1 VKITE
6 YISKTINRLPKG
18 YVFTYDD
25 FIGEVKKKEAIIKA
39 LNRMAAA
46 GKITKLSKGKYYKA
60 KDTAFGKLAP
70 DQYQMVKDFLEDEN
84 AKPIGYLTGYSIF
97 NELGLTSQLSN
108 TIQIGRNNPR
118 PQLKRD
124 RYTIKFVQ
132 QKNNITKDN
141 IYLLQLL
148 DSIRFIKKILDTTI
162 PTAVK
167 RLRQLINGL
176 EEKDIATLIRLSMQ
190 YPPSTRALL
199 GAILEDL
206 KKYEYLQTIEKSL
219 NPITQY
225 DFPKADQ
232 VLDNTTKWNIEC

>member
-1 VKITE
+1 MKINKF
-6 YISKTINRLPKG
+6 IKKTINRLPKG

-25 FIGEVKKKEAIIKA
+25 FMEEVKKKEAIIKA

-60 KDTAFGKLAP
+60 KDTVFGNLGP
-70 DQYQMVKDFLEDEN
+70 DQYQMVKDLLEDEN
-84 AKPIGYLTGYSIF
+84 AKPIGYLTGSSVF
-97 NELGLTSQLSN
+97 NQFGLTSQLSN

-148 DSIRFIKKILDTTI
+148 DSIRFIKKIPDASI
-162 PTAVK
+162 PLAVK
-167 RLRQLINGL
+167 RLRQLINDL
-176 EEKDIATLIRLSMQ
+176 EQKDIATLVRLSLR
-190 YPPSTRALL
+190 YPPSSRALL

-206 KKYEYLQTIEKSL
+206 GKYEHLHPIEKSL

-225 DFPKADQ
+225 DFAKADH
-232 VLDNTTKWNIEC
+232 VLDNTAKWNIK